1 VVVVSIGEIQ
11 MQCEQK
17 IQMQCEQ
24 KIQMQCEQKIQ
35 MITASSG
42 VYVP

>member
-1 VVVVSIGEIQ
+1 VVVVVVSIGE
-11 MQCEQK
+11 
-17 IQMQCEQ
+17 
-24 KIQMQCEQKIQ
+24 IQMQCEQKIQ